1 VNAPLPFHV
10 EASRCIRCG
19 ACAALAPGVFDL
31 SEGPSRVRRA
41 HMQIEAR
48 AVEAARLICP
58 TDAIRSTTSVDA
70 ALDQGVASPALETKH
85 GSPRFDQLARGA
97 ERARWSLASVPWAD
111 LEPSRATRELQ
122 TIVREMAFSENATYS
137 ATQRFLEAFF
147 DDVDFSSWIS
157 VWFYEETRHPHVLGE
172 WLRRVGAPLDDDF
185 ILRGRITTPFMRSLI
200 GTLVT
205 NVISEITATQS
216 YARLANNTDEP
227 TLSVIGRFIAGD
239 EARHAATF
247 FVFAERRLA
256 ALAPREAQRE
266 RARGLEVLS
275 AWLGGAQQATH
286 PVAQMLERLD
296 DAEVDREAF
305 GLSFDPIKKRV
316 VRVIG
321 LLLDVPLA
329 READVAPALRQLLT
343 ERGTT

>member
-1 VNAPLPFHV
+1 MNASLPFHV

-19 ACAALAPGVFDL
+19 ACAALVPGVFDL
-31 SEGPSRVRRA
+31 SEGPSRVTRA
-41 HMQIEAR
+41 PTQIEAR
-48 AVEAARLICP
+48 DVEAARLICP
-58 TDAIRSTTSVDA
+58 TDAIRATPSADATTEKSD
-70 ALDQGVASPALETKH
+70 ASPALVKDRAVA
-85 GSPRFDQLARGA
+85 PRFDRLARGA
-97 ERARWSLASVPWAD
+97 ERARWSLASVPWDD
-111 LEPSRATRELQ
+111 LDPSRATPELQ

-172 WLRRVGAPLDDDF
+172 WLRRVGTPLADDF

-216 YARLANNTDEP
+216 YARLASHTKEP
-227 TLSVIGRFIAGD
+227 ALSIIGRFIAGD

-247 FVFAERRLA
+247 FGFAERNLA
-256 ALAPREAQRE
+256 ALAPREALRE

-296 DAEVDREAF
+296 GSGVDRDAF
-305 GLSFDPIKKRV
+305 GLSFDPIKRRV

-321 LLLDVPLA
+321 LLLDVPLT
-329 READVAPALRQLLT
+329 RESDVAPALRQLLS
-343 ERGTT
+343 ERG